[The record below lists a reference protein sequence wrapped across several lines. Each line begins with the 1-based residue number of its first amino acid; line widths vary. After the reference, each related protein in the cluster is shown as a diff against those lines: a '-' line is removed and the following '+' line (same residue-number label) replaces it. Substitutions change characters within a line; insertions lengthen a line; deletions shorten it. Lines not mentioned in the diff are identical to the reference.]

1 MGTVTITVMA
11 VIQAEPQAPRLGRL
25 GCCVVLGL
33 ALSVV
38 GLVGCASASSAT
50 PAGRIRVVAA
60 ESQYGD
66 VASQVGG
73 RYVSVYSVESNPGAD
88 PHTYELSPRVAAY
101 VGSAAV
107 VIQNGAGYDPFM
119 PKIEAAA
126 GGRGTILD
134 VQRLLGRPAR
144 IGNPHLWY
152 DPATMAVVADALARD
167 FTAREPAHAGYF
179 RAGADRFKAALG
191 SVDAALAAFRHAHP
205 GVPVATTEPVA
216 DYLLQDAGV
225 DVRTPF
231 SFEADI
237 MNGTDPAPQGLTLES
252 DLLRQ
257 RRVKALVYNEQ
268 VTDTITAGF
277 VRQARRAGVPVV
289 AVYETMPPGYDY
301 QSWMLAEVHALDRAV
316 ASGVSTE
323 RL

>member
-1 MGTVTITVMA
+1 MTVTPV
-11 VIQAEPQAPRLGRL
+11 EPQAPRWGRL
-25 GCCVVLGL
+25 GCCLVFGLVLSAVGL
-33 ALSVV
+33 A
-38 GLVGCASASSAT
+38 GCASVSSTSSVT
-50 PAGRIRVVAA
+50 PVGLIRVVAA

-66 VASQVGG
+66 VATQVGG

-126 GGRGTILD
+126 GGHGTVVD
-134 VQRLLGRPAR
+134 VQRLLGRPAD

-167 FTAREPAHAGYF
+167 FTARQPAHAGYF

-191 SVDAALAAFRHAHP
+191 PVDAALAAFRHAHRR
-205 GVPVATTEPVA
+205 VAVATTEPVA

-225 DVRTPF
+225 DIRTPF

-252 DLLRQ
+252 DLLRE

-277 VRQARRAGVPVV
+277 VREARRAGVPVV
-289 AVYETMPPGYDY
+289 AVYETMPQPGYDY
-301 QSWMLAEVHALDRAV
+301 QRWMLAEVHALDRAV
-316 ASGVSTE
+316 TSGLSTE